1 MPSAQPS
8 IAVFGASGL
17 IGQAIAE
24 DLQKRGFVVSP
35 IARQFTEAQRAA
47 FAATAPERPFA
58 DLDAQGLAALIA
70 GADVVINC
78 VGALQD
84 GPGGRTE
91 DVHLGFVSTLVAAI
105 AASGRPILLMHFSIP
120 GKRADDRTNF
130 SRTKREAEQIIA
142 KSDLSFVI
150 LRPGFVIASGAYGG
164 SALVRALAALPFRL
178 PAAESARPFA
188 VTAAGDLT
196 ATIAHVVT
204 LWRKGKTD
212 WRAVWDVMEREPSTV
227 GGVLDAF
234 KNRFGGLAAKMT
246 LPGWLLTFGAK
257 FADLSGKLGWSPP
270 IRSTALAEMRRGVS
284 GNPEPWIAATGL
296 QPASLKSA
304 LTELPSTIQER
315 WFARLYLAKALVI
328 GTLASF
334 WLISGAIGLTV
345 GFAAATAT
353 LISHGFGAGTA
364 RFLVATS
371 SLLDLGVGVA
381 IGLRRTCRRGLLAGS
396 AVSLAYVAAATFLTP
411 TLWADPL
418 GPLVK
423 IFPQIVLMIVA
434 LAILDDR

>member
-1 MPSAQPS
+1 M
-8 IAVFGASGL
+8 
-17 IGQAIAE
+17 
-24 DLQKRGFVVSP
+24 
-35 IARQFTEAQRAA
+35 
-47 FAATAPERPFA
+47 
-58 DLDAQGLAALIA
+58 
-70 GADVVINC
+70 
-78 VGALQD
+78 
-84 GPGGRTE
+84 
-91 DVHLGFVSTLVAAI
+91 
-105 AASGRPILLMHFSIP
+105 
-120 GKRADDRTNF
+120 
-130 SRTKREAEQIIA
+130 
-142 KSDLSFVI
+142 
-150 LRPGFVIASGAYGG
+150 
-164 SALVRALAALPFRL
+164 
-178 PAAESARPFA
+178 
-188 VTAAGDLT
+188 
-196 ATIAHVVT
+196 
-204 LWRKGKTD
+204 
-212 WRAVWDVMEREPSTV
+212 
-227 GGVLDAF
+227 
-234 KNRFGGLAAKMT
+234 
-246 LPGWLLTFGAK
+246 
-257 FADLSGKLGWSPP
+257 
-270 IRSTALAEMRRGVS
+270 
-284 GNPEPWIAATGL
+284 
-296 QPASLKSA
+296 KSA